1 MSTDEE
7 VELSARG
14 LILLERT
21 IRDTGEDGGE
31 ADSCKKGDSKKKI

>member
-14 LILLERT
+14 LIPSEKT
-21 IRDTGEDGGE
+21 IRDTEEDGGE
-31 ADSCKKGDSKKKI
+31 ADSWKKGDSK